1 LQRYYAPEDSS
12 LGGFLLDLD
21 DAELTAATAD
31 LCASPAWYP
40 LKLAGDRVSVIHLEE
55 ADYAA
60 ASFLDERLLGFG
72 LPVRTVPLSV
82 VAAAAARLAPRAHYL
97 FHVGHVGSTLISR
110 LIGAR
115 SAFFAL
121 REPSVLRGRSRAEA
135 ADAPLPLSG
144 LLALLSR
151 TWRSEQRA
159 VIKLTSI
166 VSEIGREILA
176 ASDGPQAL
184 LVYARPLAYL
194 RGIFGGPNSR
204 RESQVLAPDRL
215 RRLLQRHPTLGSV
228 PPPRFEGEW
237 IAMSWLCE
245 MSALAAIAR
254 SFATKVHWVDFD
266 EFLAAPTAGLAAIF
280 GALSSPAAPAEVEGL
295 LAGPIMSRYSKAP
308 EHAYDA
314 QLRREVLA
322 GADLDFRS
330 EIRRGM
336 TWLGAAG
343 QRDAEMA
350 AILEARG

>member
-1 LQRYYAPEDSS
+1 MDIEHAAAL
-12 LGGFLLDLD
+12 
-21 DAELTAATAD
+21 LTANE
-31 LCASPAWYP
+31 LSASPAWYP
-40 LKLAGDRVSVIHLEE
+40 LSVAGDRVSVVRLEE
-55 ADYAA
+55 PDYAA
-60 ASFLDERLLGFG
+60 ASFLDERLLERGFTVRA
-72 LPVRTVPLSV
+72 LPMTVL
-82 VAAAAARLAPRAHYL
+82 AAAAARLAPRAHYL

-115 SAFFAL
+115 PAFFAL
-121 REPSVLRGRSRAEA
+121 REPSLLRARSRADA
-135 ADAPLPLSG
+135 ASAPLPLSG

-176 ASDGPQAL
+176 VSEEPRAL
-184 LVYARPLAYL
+184 LVYAQPLAYL

-204 RESQVLAPDRL
+204 RESQALGPDRL
-215 RRLLQRHPTLGSV
+215 RRLLERHPTLGSA

-254 SFATKVHWVDFD
+254 GFATRVHWVDFD
-266 EFLAAPTAGLAAIF
+266 EFLAAPTPGLASIF
-280 GALSSPAAPAEVEGL
+280 DALGSPAAPAEIEGL
-295 LAGPIMSRYSKAP
+295 LVGPIMRRYSKAP

-322 GADLDFRS
+322 GADLDFRT

-336 TWLGAAG
+336 AWLGAAG
-343 QRDAEMA
+343 RRDAAIA

>member
-1 LQRYYAPEDSS
+1 
-12 LGGFLLDLD
+12 LDIEHAAAL
-21 DAELTAATAD
+21 LTANE
-31 LCASPAWYP
+31 LSASPAWYP
-40 LKLAGDRVSVIHLEE
+40 LSVAGDRVSVVRLEE

-60 ASFLDERLLGFG
+60 ASFLDERLLERGF
-72 LPVRTVPLSV
+72 PVRALPPTVL
-82 VAAAAARLAPRAHYL
+82 AAAAARLAPRAHYL

-115 SAFFAL
+115 PAFFAL
-121 REPSVLRGRSRAEA
+121 REPSLLRARSRA
-135 ADAPLPLSG
+135 DATGLPLSE

-151 TWRSEQRA
+151 TWRAEQRA

-176 ASDGPQAL
+176 ASEEPHAL

-204 RESQVLAPDRL
+204 RESQALAPDRL
-215 RRLLQRHPTLGSV
+215 RRLLGRHPTLGSAL
-228 PPPRFEGEW
+228 PPRFEGEW

-254 SFATKVHWVDFD
+254 GFATRVHWVDFD
-266 EFLAAPTAGLAAIF
+266 EFLAAPAPGLASILN
-280 GALSSPAAPAEVEGL
+280 ALGSPAAPAEIEAL
-295 LAGPIMSRYSKAP
+295 LAGPIMHRYSKAP

-322 GADLDFRS
+322 GADLDFRT
-330 EIRRGM
+330 EIQRGM
-336 TWLGAAG
+336 AWLGAAG
-343 QRDAEMA
+343 RRDAAMA